1 MLIGEATLT
10 SPAFSPRLTS
20 LVGDL
25 QRAGCTVWLE
35 GLRLRF
41 DCLDAK
47 TDASTFKALLSRY
60 EDVVTWSPE
69 PRTEFFFV
77 SPVLPRPHT
86 PLGWSKL
93 FKAIPATKRPYG
105 LKR

>member
-1 MLIGEATLT
+1 MLIGEAALT
-10 SPAFSPRLTS
+10 SPAFGPRLLL

-25 QRAGCTVWLE
+25 QAAGCTVWLE

-41 DCLDAK
+41 DCLGAE
-47 TDASTFKALLSRY
+47 TDPSTLKALLSRY

-69 PRTEFFFV
+69 PRPEFTPV
-77 SPVLPRPHT
+77 SPRPRA
-86 PLGWSKL
+86 PLGWSKPL
-93 FKAIPATKRPYG
+93 KASSDARQSHN